1 MYQQSMNM
9 FRLKPLF
16 IIVVIG
22 ICGCID
28 SSQNFSQEGLE
39 EEPLLPGKRIYDDY
53 CFSCHTPG
61 LNGAPRIGDKEAWA
75 ARLEEGRVSLLQS
88 TIEGIQPAMPPRG
101 ICFDCSDEQLD
112 AAIDYMIGYQ
122 D

>member
-1 MYQQSMNM
+1 M

-16 IIVVIG
+16 IIAVIG
-22 ICGCID
+22 FFVCID
-28 SSQNFSQEGLE
+28 SPQNFSQEGLE
-39 EEPLLPGKRIYDDY
+39 EEPMLPGKRIYDDY

-61 LNGAPRIGDKEAWA
+61 LNGASRIWDKEAWA
-75 ARLEEGRVSLLQS
+75 ARLEQGRVSLLQS
-88 TIEGIQPAMPPRG
+88 TIEGIQPAKSPRG